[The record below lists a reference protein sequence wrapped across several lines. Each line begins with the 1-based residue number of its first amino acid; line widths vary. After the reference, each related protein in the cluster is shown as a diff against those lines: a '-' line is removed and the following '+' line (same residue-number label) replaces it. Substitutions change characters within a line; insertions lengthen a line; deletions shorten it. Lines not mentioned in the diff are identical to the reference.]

1 MKIYPMFIYLFF
13 LSFQIQGMENTRN
26 EAMQT
31 QINNYIHAVQEL
43 TERSEFYMEELKVN
57 GRDYSELVADE
68 KSKISQMKYEEETQ
82 IQYFYKDHAH
92 RINAFSI
99 NAVDRFVRNGQL
111 LGKIIKRPFLI
122 EKAQEQKEEEV
133 GLLRGR
139 CGKLSKEISDFYNEP
154 LACLDQRNDTYVSI
168 YFSLLSLKSALTRPI
183 DQNNPQEILTHY
195 EKIKSCFDEI
205 RGIIGDLEED
215 FEIVFSDHDLI
226 FEQEVDVMGTC
237 YLFACPLA
245 KELLIRQFMSDFNAA
260 FRDFSKI
267 SLTINGFMG

>member
-1 MKIYPMFIYLFF
+1 MFIALFF
-13 LSFQIQGMENTRN
+13 LSFQIEGMENTRN

-31 QINNYIHAVQEL
+31 QINNYINAVQEL

-68 KSKISQMKYEEETQ
+68 KSKISELKYKAEAQ
-82 IQYFYKDHAH
+82 ILYFYQDYVH
-92 RINAFSI
+92 RLNAFSI
-99 NAVDRFVRNGQL
+99 NAVNRFVSADRQNSQL

-122 EKAQEQKEEEV
+122 EKAQEQKEEEIR
-133 GLLRGR
+133 LLRGR
-139 CGKLSKEISDFYNEP
+139 CGKLSKEISDFYNKP

-168 YFSLLSLKSALTRPI
+168 YFSLRSLESALTRPI
-183 DQNNPQEILTHY
+183 DQNNPQEILAHY